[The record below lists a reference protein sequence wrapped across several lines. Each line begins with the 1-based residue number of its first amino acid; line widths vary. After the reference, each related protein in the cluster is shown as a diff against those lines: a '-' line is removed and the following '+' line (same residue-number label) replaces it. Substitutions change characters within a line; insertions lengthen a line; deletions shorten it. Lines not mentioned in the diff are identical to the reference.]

1 MKTPVCLDYS
11 ATTPVDPAVLQEM
24 LPYFTENFGNASS
37 HTHQIGISA
46 NNAIE
51 KARISV
57 ARLINADP
65 NEIVFTAG
73 ATEADNMAILGIAEK
88 YATTGDHI
96 ITCVTEHK
104 GVLAPCKYLQK
115 KGFSVTYLP
124 VDHGGMIDLGQL
136 KDAITERT
144 ILISLMA
151 GNNEIGTLHPMAQ
164 IGKIA
169 RQHNIPFHTD
179 ATQAIGKSPI
189 DVKAMNIDLLSL
201 SGHKIYAPKGIGALY
216 VRNDPAVTPNPIIHG
231 GGHENGLRSG
241 TLNTPGIIGLA
252 KACDIYLETATQ
264 ERTRLKTLADRLY
277 NGIKTNLPDVSL
289 NGHPENR
296 MTHILN
302 LRFDDMKAA
311 GLMLQMPDLAI
322 SSGSACSSA
331 ENAASYVILALGIPD
346 NIACGSIRYS
356 LGRFTTQEQIDFA
369 IETTTNAV
377 KALRKMKS
385 LKPPVEAEL

>member
-1 MKTPVCLDYS
+1 MKIPVCLDYS
-11 ATTPVDPAVLQEM
+11 ATTPVDPAVLQAM
-24 LPYFTENFGNASS
+24 LPYFTEHFGNAAS
-37 HTHQIGISA
+37 HTHQIGITAS
-46 NNAIE
+46 NAVE
-51 KARISV
+51 NARISV
-57 ARLINADP
+57 ACLINAEP

-73 ATEADNMAILGIAEK
+73 ATEADNIAILGIAEK
-88 YATTGDHI
+88 YAAKGNHI

-115 KGFSVTYLP
+115 KGFSVTLLP
-124 VDHGGMIDLGQL
+124 VDGQGMIDLEQL
-136 KDAITERT
+136 KDAISDKT

-151 GNNEIGTLHPMAQ
+151 GNNEIGTLHPMAE

-179 ATQAIGKSPI
+179 ATQAVGKSPI

-216 VRNDPAVTPNPIIHG
+216 VRNEPAVTPKPIIHG
-231 GGHENGLRSG
+231 GGHENGLRPG

-252 KACDIYLETATQ
+252 KACEIYLETAPA
-264 ERTRLKTLADRLY
+264 ERVRLKTLADRLY
-277 NGIKTNLPDVSL
+277 DGIKTNIPDVSL
-289 NGHPENR
+289 NGHPEKR

-302 LRFDDMKAA
+302 LRFDDLKAADLMKA
-311 GLMLQMPDLAI
+311 MPELAI

-331 ENAASYVILALGIPD
+331 ENAASYVILAMGIPE

-356 LGRFTTQEQIDFA
+356 LGRFTTQEHIDFA
-369 IETTTNAV
+369 IKTTTNAV
-377 KALRKMKS
+377 RSLRKQA
-385 LKPPVEAEL
+385 LTIE